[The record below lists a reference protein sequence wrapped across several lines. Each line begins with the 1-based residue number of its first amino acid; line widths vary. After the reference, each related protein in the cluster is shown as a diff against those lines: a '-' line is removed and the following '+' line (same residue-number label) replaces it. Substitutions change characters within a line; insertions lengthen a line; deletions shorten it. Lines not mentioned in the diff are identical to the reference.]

1 MIRPSG
7 DGLASQR
14 SGHNNVENLEAKRTY
29 PARNARSAGEIVSL
43 LAFVLDLYSRRVVG
57 WGMSAKPDAELVI
70 KALDRTY
77 EMRGRPQDVLFI
89 AIRVNGCP
97 VSLDHYTMSAG
108 AYETNA

>member
-77 EMRGRPQDVLFI
+77 EMRGRPQDVLFHSDQGKWVSGF
-89 AIRVNGCP
+89 IRPLHYVSGCIR
-97 VSLDHYTMSAG
+97 D
-108 AYETNA
+108 